1 MLILTPTS
9 FTVASATASGATLD
23 WARSGNGQQLAE
35 HGTCAA
41 SLLPADDDVVL
52 VLPPH
57 AVSWHRAT
65 LPRVANAR
73 LRAVLDGV
81 LEEHLLSDSA
91 ELHFAL
97 EPGGRSGQT
106 VWIAACHR
114 AWLKDWLQVLEDTGR
129 PVSRIV
135 PSIWPHLA
143 SSRSVASPTVHW
155 AHHQAGR
162 PWLASASALGVV
174 CTPLQP
180 GSTGVAALVMPIP
193 GDAETPD
200 GATQWLAEPA
210 AAAEAEQLLGQ
221 RFELVAQPAWLL
233 RCAQSE
239 WNLAQ
244 FDLSLSSTARRG
256 QRLRQTLRQWRSAPA
271 WRPARWGLAALLVV
285 QLIGLNAAAWQEQRV
300 LAAKQQ
306 ALGQT
311 LQRSF
316 PQVTLVLDAP
326 LQMQRE
332 LTRLQRASGT
342 LAHGDLEAM
351 LGVLGQAT
359 DDPAAALS
367 SIDFSSAEGRF
378 TMTPGSED
386 ALPTLQQTLQ
396 RSGWQAQLQD
406 TELTLRPATP

>member
-1 MLILTPTS
+1 VLILTPTS
-9 FTVASATASGATLD
+9 FSVASATASSATLD

-35 HGTCAA
+35 HGTSAV

-65 LPRVANAR
+65 LPRVANTK

-91 ELHFAL
+91 DLHFAL

-106 VWIAACHR
+106 VWVAACHK
-114 AWLKDWLQVLEDTGR
+114 AWLKTWLQVLEDAGR

-143 SSRSVASPTVHW
+143 SSRSVAPSTVHW

-180 GSTGVAALVMPIP
+180 GSAGAASLVMP
-193 GDAETPD
+193 AAESETPD
-200 GATQWLAEPA
+200 GATQWLTEPA

-221 RFELVAQPAWLL
+221 RFELVALPAWLL

-271 WRPARWGLAALLVV
+271 WRPARWGLAALLLV
-285 QLIGLNAAAWQEQRV
+285 QLIGLNGAAWQERRV

-332 LTRLQRASGT
+332 LSRLQQASGT
-342 LAHGDLEAM
+342 LSHGDLEAM
-351 LGVLGQAT
+351 LGVLGQGT
-359 DDPAAALS
+359 EDPASALS
-367 SIDFSSAEGRF
+367 SIDFSDDEGRF
-378 TMTPGSED
+378 TVTPDSED
-386 ALPTLQQTLQ
+386 ALPALQQTLQ
-396 RSGWQAQLQD
+396 RSGWRAQLKD

>member
-1 MLILTPTS
+1 VLILTPTS
-9 FTVASATASGATLD
+9 FSVTSATASGAALD
-23 WARSGNGQQLAE
+23 WARSGNGQQLTE

-41 SLLPADDDVVL
+41 ALLPADDDVVL

-65 LPRVANAR
+65 LPRIANAR

-91 ELHFAL
+91 DLHFAL
-97 EPGGRSGQT
+97 EPGGRAGQT
-106 VWIAACHR
+106 VWVAACHK
-114 AWLKDWLQVLEDTGR
+114 AWLKAWLQVLEDAGR

-143 SSRSVASPTVHW
+143 SARHPSAATVHW

-180 GSTGVAALVMPIP
+180 GSAGAAALVLPTP
-193 GDAETPD
+193 GDTETPD
-200 GATQWLAEPA
+200 GDTQWLAEPA

-221 RFELVAQPAWLL
+221 RFELVALPAWLL

-285 QLIGLNAAAWQEQRV
+285 QLVGLNTAAWQERRV

-326 LQMQRE
+326 LQMRRE
-332 LTRLQRASGT
+332 LARLQQASGT
-342 LAHGDLEAM
+342 LSHGDLEAM

-359 DDPAAALS
+359 DAPSTALS
-367 SIDFSSAEGRF
+367 RIDFSNREGRF
-378 TMTPGSED
+378 TVTPDNED
-386 ALPTLQQTLQ
+386 SLTALQQTLQ
-396 RSGWQAQLQD
+396 RSGWQAQRQD
-406 TELTLRPATP
+406 TELTLRPANP

>member
-9 FTVASATASGATLD
+9 FSVASATASGATLD
-23 WARSGNGQQLAE
+23 WARSGNGQQLTE

-81 LEEHLLSDSA
+81 LEEHLLSDSG

-106 VWIAACHR
+106 VWIAACHK
-114 AWLKDWLQVLEDTGR
+114 AWLKGWLQVLEDTGR

-180 GSTGVAALVMPIP
+180 GSAGVAALVMPIP

-285 QLIGLNAAAWQEQRV
+285 QLIGLNAAAWQERRV

-396 RSGWQAQLQD
+396 RSGWQAQLKD

>member
-1 MLILTPTS
+1 MLILTPAS
-9 FTVASATASGATLD
+9 FSVTGAAAPGATLD
-23 WARSGNGQQLAE
+23 WARSVNGQQLAE
-35 HGTCAA
+35 HGTAPL

-65 LPRVANAR
+65 LPRVANAK

-97 EPGGRSGQT
+97 EPGGRAGQT
-106 VWIAACHR
+106 VWVAACHKAR
-114 AWLKDWLQVLEDTGR
+114 LQAWLQVLEEAGH

-135 PSIWPHLA
+135 PSIWPQRA
-143 SSRSVASPTVHW
+143 TSRDTLPATVHW
-155 AHHQAGR
+155 AHHEAGR
-162 PWLASASALGVV
+162 PWLASAGALGVV

-180 GSTGVAALVMPIP
+180 GSAAAAALLTPIP
-193 GDAETPD
+193 GETDAAEGPV
-200 GATQWLAEPA
+200 QWLAEPA
-210 AAAEAEQLLGQ
+210 AAGEAEQLLGQ
-221 RFELVAQPAWLL
+221 RFELLPLPDWLL

-244 FDLSLSSTARRG
+244 FDLSLSSAARRG

-271 WRPARWGLAALLVV
+271 WRPARWGLAALLAV
-285 QLIGLNAAAWQEQRV
+285 QLVGLNAAAWQERSS

-306 ALGQT
+306 ALGET

-316 PQVTLVLDAP
+316 PDVKLVLDAP

-332 LTRLQRASGT
+332 LSRLQQASGT
-342 LAHGDLEAM
+342 LSHGDLEAM
-351 LGVLGQAT
+351 LGALGQSA
-359 DDPAAALS
+359 DGPSAALS
-367 SIDFSSAEGRF
+367 KLEYSNAEGRF
-378 TMTPGSED
+378 TLTPDSEE
-386 ALPTLQQTLQ
+386 ALNELQQALQ
-396 RSGWQAQLQD
+396 RSGWQALIQD
-406 TELTLRPATP
+406 TELTLRPAIP

>member
-9 FTVASATASGATLD
+9 FSVASATASGATLD

-106 VWIAACHR
+106 VWIAACHK
-114 AWLKDWLQVLEDTGR
+114 AWLKGWLQVLEDTGR

-180 GSTGVAALVMPIP
+180 GSAGVAALVMPIP

-285 QLIGLNAAAWQEQRV
+285 QLIGLNAAAWQERRV

>member
-9 FTVASATASGATLD
+9 FSVASATASGATLD

-41 SLLPADDDVVL
+41 SLLPTDDDVVL

-106 VWIAACHR
+106 VWIAACHK
-114 AWLKDWLQVLEDTGR
+114 AWLKGWLQVLEDTGR

-180 GSTGVAALVMPIP
+180 GSAGVAALVMPIP

-285 QLIGLNAAAWQEQRV
+285 QLIGLNAAAWQERRV